1 VPDRAPLRI
10 VLAEDAALL
19 REGLLAIL
27 ERAGHEV
34 IAAVGDADALL
45 AFTDHTRPDVVI
57 TDIRM
62 PPTHTDEGLRAA
74 AELRRRHRDLAV
86 LVLSA
91 YVADAYLAELLDTTG
106 GGGIG
111 YLLKDRVGHVRDFLD
126 SLDRVAGGETV
137 VDPQVV
143 RGLLNRHQPDGPL
156 DVLSE
161 REREVLAL
169 MAEGR
174 TNGSIAAALFVSEA
188 AVRKHVGNIFA
199 KLRLDPTTDR
209 RVSAV
214 LAYLREA

>member
-1 VPDRAPLRI
+1 MRI

-74 AELRRRHRDLAV
+74 AELRRRHPDLAV

-143 RGLLNRHQPDGPL
+143 RGLLSRHQSDGPL

-161 REREVLAL
+161 REREVLGL

-174 TNGSIAAALFVSEA
+174 TNGSIATTLFVSEA

>member
-1 VPDRAPLRI
+1 MPVRRLRI

-19 REGLLAIL
+19 REGLVGIL

-34 IAAVGDADALL
+34 VAAVGDADALL
-45 AFTDHTRPDVVI
+45 AYVAKERPDAVV

-74 AELRRRHRDLAV
+74 ARIRSEHPGIAIM
-86 LVLSA
+86 VLSA
-91 YVADAYLAELLDTTG
+91 YVAEAYVPELIDSAA

-111 YLLKDRVGHVRDFLD
+111 YLLKDRVGHVREFLD
-126 SLDRVAGGETV
+126 SLDRVASGETV
-137 VDPQVV
+137 IDPQVV
-143 RGLLNRHQPDGPL
+143 RQLLGRRRDDGPL
-156 DVLSE
+156 ASLTE
-161 REREVLAL
+161 REREVLGL

-174 TNGSIAAALFVSEA
+174 TNGSIAEVLVVSEA

-199 KLRLDPTTDR
+199 KLRLDSDSDR

-214 LAYLREA
+214 LAYLRG